1 MIYGDVTNPDVLEQA
16 GVRTSAAVVLTI
28 PDEEAVMRAC
38 TVIRRLNPAIFIA
51 GRTNYLNKAMAL
63 YQCGADHVVIEEVA
77 TALAM
82 EREVLA
88 KLRERGIAGRRT
100 SSRVNRAAEASGLHA
115 VKPERPR
122 EWEEHD

>member
-1 MIYGDVTNPDVLEQA
+1 PHTVIDMNPRTVRRQADLGRDVIYGDVTNPDVLEQA

-88 KLRERGIAGRRT
+88 KLRERGIARPADVIT
-100 SSRVNRAAEASGLHA
+100 S
-115 VKPERPR
+115 
-122 EWEEHD
+122 